1 MKLISWIFVVLL
13 GLAVII
19 LSIGNRES
27 VTFSLFPLPYVME
40 IPLFILI
47 LGGAFLGVILGAIR
61 TWISDGKARSENRA
75 NKQEILRLKGEIA
88 RLEKEKAAQNK
99 AVGQDAKHLLQ
110 LTNSESTS
118 SKQSAAG

>member
-1 MKLISWIFVVLL
+1 M